1 MPHQGPGPPA
11 PQEESARLACLRQRI
26 PLGQFSQNP
35 PSPGCDVSSQWRPL
49 HWPRPTPGCE
59 LPLAQVNCETPLRR
73 PWTNPACSSSISVTD
88 QVFLDAHVYTAVCAG
103 VGGAHQAT
111 PRTLRPRVWTR
122 VAWRMPLLFEAIE
135 SGSSTEALEDLNS
148 LVIST
153 THVRYRQ

>member
-1 MPHQGPGPPA
+1 MPDQAPGPPA

-35 PSPGCDVSSQWRPL
+35 PSPGCDVSSRWRPL

-88 QVFLDAHVYTAVCAG
+88 QVFLDAHVYAAVCAG

-111 PRTLRPRVWTR
+111 PRTPAPATGLNPCGLAHVSPLRSYRKR
-122 VAWRMPLLFEAIE
+122 EFDR
-135 SGSSTEALEDLNS
+135 GSRRS
-148 LVIST
+148 
-153 THVRYRQ
+153 